1 MDPHLFKAAVEGNI
15 QPFRDNPQ
23 NLKQVTKLGDTILHV
38 NIKYQNEAMA
48 STTFVDQ
55 ILAICPPLLLQGN
68 INGDI
73 PLHVAAKC
81 GHSAMVEILFHHSR
95 AQPGASRSGGLNPL
109 WKMLKMTNNEKNAAL
124 HEAVQYGSLKVV
136 KFLTREGD
144 TGFSYSANSYGETPL
159 YLAAARGSPAMV
171 VAILESCRAAAH
183 GGPGGKTALHAAVM
197 RRNFATTA
205 KAILKKKKRLTK
217 QGDQYGWTPLHYA
230 AYYDLPLNAKV
241 LLEFDESAAFI
252 ADKDL
257 NMTPLHVASS
267 QGNLKVIENILLHSP
282 QCYELVDARGWN
294 FLHFAM
300 VSLHE
305 EDVDVLL
312 QNPPVRSLIHQKDA
326 KGNTPLHV
334 LAASKRNNSFEL
346 NSINLKHESNLQV
359 INRQNISVKHILR
372 YGFPEL
378 EQEIQAL
385 TEEVCNGQRPRGVI
399 CSRRKP
405 ISENIFELDPK
416 ERDPHLVV
424 AALIATVT
432 LAAAFTVPAGYQS
445 EKGQNQGTAIL
456 SRNYHFQ
463 TFIIADLIAM
473 FLSFSAIL
481 SHFSIEFKF
490 FREVLFLSDTAVVVT
505 IFALIAMVI
514 AFVSGILAVLLPSAG
529 LFSAI
534 LCTCIGFC
542 ILVSGI
548 MVKVIID
555 EWREQKLRTNPI
567 ETSRNGSA
575 T

>member
-1 MDPHLFKAAVEGNI
+1 
-15 QPFRDNPQ
+15 
-23 NLKQVTKLGDTILHV
+23 
-38 NIKYQNEAMA
+38 
-48 STTFVDQ
+48 
-55 ILAICPPLLLQGN
+55 
-68 INGDI
+68 
-73 PLHVAAKC
+73 
-81 GHSAMVEILFHHSR
+81 
-95 AQPGASRSGGLNPL
+95 
-109 WKMLKMTNNEKNAAL
+109 
-124 HEAVQYGSLKVV
+124 
-136 KFLTREGD
+136 
-144 TGFSYSANSYGETPL
+144 
-159 YLAAARGSPAMV
+159 
-171 VAILESCRAAAH
+171 
-183 GGPGGKTALHAAVM
+183 
-197 RRNFATTA
+197 
-205 KAILKKKKRLTK
+205 
-217 QGDQYGWTPLHYA
+217 
-230 AYYDLPLNAKV
+230 
-241 LLEFDESAAFI
+241 
-252 ADKDL
+252 
-257 NMTPLHVASS
+257 MTPLHVASS
-267 QGNLKVIENILLHSP
+267 QGNLKVIEKILFHSP
-282 QCYELVDARGWN
+282 QCCELVHARGWN

-312 QNPPVRSLIHQKDA
+312 QNPLARSLIHQKDA

-346 NSINLKHESNLQV
+346 NSINLKHKSNLRV
-359 INRQNISVKHILR
+359 INRQNINVKHILS

-385 TEEVCNGQRPRGVI
+385 TKDVCNGQRPRGVI

-405 ISENIFELDPK
+405 NSENVFELDPK
-416 ERDPHLVV
+416 ERDTHLIV

-432 LAAAFTVPAGYQS
+432 FAAAFTVPAGYQS

-473 FLSFSAIL
+473 FLSLSAIL
-481 SHFSIEFKF
+481 FHFSMEFKF
-490 FREVLFLSDTAVVVT
+490 FREVLFLFDTAVVGT

-514 AFVSGILAVLLPSAG
+514 AFVSGIRAVLLPPVG

-534 LCTCIGFC
+534 LCICIGFC

-555 EWREQKLRTNPI
+555 EWREQKLRTNQI